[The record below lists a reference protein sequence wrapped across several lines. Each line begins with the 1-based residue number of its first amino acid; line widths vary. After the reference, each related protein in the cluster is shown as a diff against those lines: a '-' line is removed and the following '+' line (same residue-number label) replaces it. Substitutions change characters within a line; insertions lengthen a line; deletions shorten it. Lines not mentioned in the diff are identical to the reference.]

1 MQVAEKKLEIKS
13 QRERRCSAWTM
24 NGLKRHGKKKKK
36 ERERKSK
43 KKGKEEAEKGTNMR

>member
-36 ERERKSK
+36 GEREKVRKKERKRQK
-43 KKGKEEAEKGTNMR
+43 KEQT